1 VSKMAAT
8 PMSPGLR
15 IDAHRLVILLA
26 VVLSQ
31 FVPNGSIAAE
41 VNGSDQQDQS
51 PPLGTVPVVGS
62 VFFWRTSQMATPVV
76 GRIQLLPVRVGDH
89 VKKGDVVA
97 EIEKEQL
104 LATLAVAQSEII
116 NAQSQLAVA
125 DAQLVLETT
134 TRDRQE
140 KLKGSPG
147 FRRATLED
155 ANNRVAV
162 ASAAVEAAKSRIIVT
177 QADAAR
183 QEVNVNLATI
193 KAPFDG
199 VVVRYLLTVGAL
211 VSDYNPSI
219 LVMVDYST
227 PEIEIEVPIED
238 LSSVSV
244 GMEMTYSLNSG
255 RRQQAKVRA
264 VLPSITPNAK
274 TRIVRLDPENLEERP
289 TFSEGQLVTVY
300 VPKS

>member
-1 VSKMAAT
+1 VSKMTAT

-41 VNGSDQQDQS
+41 VPGKAQQDQA
-51 PPLGTVPVVGS
+51 PPLGTVPVGGS
-62 VFFWRTSQMATPVV
+62 VVFWRTSQMATPVM
-76 GRIQLLPVRVGDH
+76 GRIASLPVRVGDH

-104 LATLAVAQSEII
+104 LANLAVAQSEVV

-134 TRDRQE
+134 TRDRQA
-140 KLKGSPG
+140 KLEGSPG

-177 QADAAR
+177 QAEAASPFSCL
-183 QEVNVNLATI
+183 LAHCGQTH
-193 KAPFDG
+193 
-199 VVVRYLLTVGAL
+199 R
-211 VSDYNPSI
+211 
-219 LVMVDYST
+219 
-227 PEIEIEVPIED
+227 
-238 LSSVSV
+238 
-244 GMEMTYSLNSG
+244 G
-255 RRQQAKVRA
+255 R
-264 VLPSITPNAK
+264 LI
-274 TRIVRLDPENLEERP
+274 
-289 TFSEGQLVTVY
+289 
-300 VPKS
+300 